1 MESYKNKYLKYKSK
15 YINLK
20 NIINQI
26 GGSSFTDIKQNDIIR
41 VILCFTWN
49 IYKYM
54 GKVSKDGSEKH
65 HFEKQEDDGEG
76 EGPAHLYRDSLQS
89 LLIELDDIRKQDN
102 SIFDEF
108 LPDIKKFTDLQHFK
122 FNKYKY
128 PNAVLVPIEEIRQGR
143 SDESLS
149 AHRKGALE
157 KIAEDPNSLVP
168 PISIDKQKNILD
180 GNHRYFI
187 SKKFGFKLIPVIYK

>member
-1 MESYKNKYLKYKSK
+1 MESYKNKYLKYKTK

-20 NIINQI
+20 NTIYQL
-26 GGSSFTDIKQNDIIR
+26 GGSSFVDIKQNDIIR

-54 GKVSKDGSEKH
+54 GKVSKDGSIKH

-76 EGPAHLYRDSLQS
+76 EGPAHLYRDSLES
-89 LLIELDDIRKQDN
+89 LLSELDDIRKQDN

-108 LPDIKKFTDLQHFK
+108 LPNVKNFSDLQHFK

-128 PNAVLVPIEEIRQGR
+128 RNVVLVPVEEIIQGR
-143 SDESLS
+143 PDESLS
-149 AHRKGALE
+149 SMRKDSLE
-157 KIAEDPNSLVP
+157 KIKEDPNSLVP

-180 GNHRYFI
+180 GNHRYFM